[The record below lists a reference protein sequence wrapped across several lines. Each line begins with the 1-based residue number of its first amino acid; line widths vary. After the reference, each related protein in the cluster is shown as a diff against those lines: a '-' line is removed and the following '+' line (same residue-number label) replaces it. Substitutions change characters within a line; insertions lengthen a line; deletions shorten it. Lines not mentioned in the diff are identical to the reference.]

1 MARARRSYTR
11 DSRGR
16 FASTPGGP
24 ARAASGLPKRQARK
38 MGTPPPRR
46 RGLVTQRAA
55 VRRSAAKLKGLDV
68 SGSYSGAMKQ
78 RGQRAAVTRAANRL
92 QAARQSGR
100 RRLRAG
106 AQQGVIRSRQRPAT
120 GKPAVP
126 KRLQRSEAEQAHRDK
141 IARQT
146 KALPKEVRR
155 AIGVARYGKSR
166 PGVSEYRSFLGG
178 KKLTTHE
185 LRGHL
190 RDAGTRLILGIPAY
204 GRRKLNKAERAKE
217 AAMILEGTKML
228 RARLAMGP
236 VRGKVRIRM
245 PRSAGTVAKPKGL
258 RPGVL
263 AERRGMRAKPARRG
277 KARIGLAPTSKTGIM
292 QRQAVNFR
300 QFWRMAQK
308 AQVPIGLQDWGGRDR
323 KQGKRIGNM
332 IIGSMSAAP
341 RGIVPYPDFR
351 RARGMTPKIWKE
363 VGLME
368 DEAKRATIGALQAGW
383 RPIRALRLGYLLPP

>member
-1 MARARRSYTR
+1 VS
-11 DSRGR
+11 
-16 FASTPGGP
+16 
-24 ARAASGLPKRQARK
+24 
-38 MGTPPPRR
+38 
-46 RGLVTQRAA
+46 QRAA
-55 VRRSAAKLKGLDV
+55 VRRSAAKLKALDA
-68 SGSYSGAMKQ
+68 SGSYSGALKQ

-92 QAARQSGR
+92 KAAEQSGR

-120 GKPAVP
+120 SKPAVP
-126 KRLQRSEAEQAHRDK
+126 KRLQRREVEQAHRDK
-141 IARQT
+141 IARQI

-217 AAMILEGTKML
+217 AAMILEDTKAL

-245 PRSAGTVAKPKGL
+245 PRPANTVAKPKMAGAKGGKAL
-258 RPGVL
+258 RGDKKALP
-263 AERRGMRAKPARRG
+263 EKKTAKPAIRG
-277 KARIGLAPTSKTGIM
+277 KGRIRLKDRKNVIRNTTGQSKTL
-292 QRQAVNFR
+292 N
-300 QFWRMAQK
+300 QFNSR
-308 AQVPIGLQDWGGRDR
+308 PIGTMILDSSYNLVPSPTRVPLRIAGPGSRESDRAYGRVAT
-323 KQGKRIGNM
+323 K
-332 IIGSMSAAP
+332 
-341 RGIVPYPDFR
+341 
-351 RARGMTPKIWKE
+351 RARALARSRK
-363 VGLME
+363 
-368 DEAKRATIGALQAGW
+368 AKAVTARESGSLPA
-383 RPIRALRLGYLLPP
+383 RPRKPS